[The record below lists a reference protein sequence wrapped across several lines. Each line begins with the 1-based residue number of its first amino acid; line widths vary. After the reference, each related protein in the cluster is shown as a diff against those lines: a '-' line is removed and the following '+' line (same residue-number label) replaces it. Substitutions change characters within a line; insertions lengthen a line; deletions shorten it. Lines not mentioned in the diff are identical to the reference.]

1 MGASQR
7 FSTGSASQTRPGCVG
22 RAFGCMGRLVILA
35 FQLAIIG
42 LMLGIIGA
50 LGRYIYL
57 SNQLAGA
64 IEQVVACREPARA
77 ARRASTIATAVSS
90 SR

>member
-1 MGASQR
+1 
-7 FSTGSASQTRPGCVG
+7 
-22 RAFGCMGRLVILA
+22 MGRLVILA

-50 LGRYIYL
+50 LGSYIYL

-64 IEQVVACREPARA
+64 IEQVVAYQGTGAGGTPRFYDRNGRLLFE
-77 ARRASTIATAVSS
+77 
-90 SR
+90 